1 MVAKF
6 KVIHS
11 NDNTSETYRIVLFT
25 RGCERWIT
33 PNTEESNKR
42 ELGMEG
48 QHAGYRDWQT
58 KQEIGLCWEG
68 E

>member
-25 RGCERWIT
+25 KGCECWVT
-33 PNTEESNKR
+33 LNMQENNKR
-42 ELGMEG
+42 EMGMEG
-48 QHAGYRDWQT
+48 QQADYRDWQT
-58 KQEIGLCWEG
+58 KQKIGLCWEG